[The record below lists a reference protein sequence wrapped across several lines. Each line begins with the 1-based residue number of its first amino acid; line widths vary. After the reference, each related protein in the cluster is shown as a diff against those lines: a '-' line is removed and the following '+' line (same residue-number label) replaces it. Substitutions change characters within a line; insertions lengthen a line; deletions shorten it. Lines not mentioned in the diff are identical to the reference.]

1 MKRLLLCAIGLALIA
16 APALADGF
24 SPAQRAE
31 IVQILRDALKTDPS
45 ILRDAVSAMEAD
57 SAKAA
62 ANAARAA
69 IQSLGP
75 VLSQRD
81 GDPVGGNPKGHVTV
95 VEFFDV
101 RCPYCRRMLP
111 TLASLIAQNPDVRI
125 VYKDMPVLG
134 PASVIGAKALLA
146 AQAQGGYQRLHDALM
161 SGPSDITEASVKTQ
175 AQRLGLDWTRLKS
188 DMDSAETKARIDFN
202 LGLARRLE
210 LQGTPA
216 YVVGTRLLPGAVE
229 LSELQEAVAEAR
241 KSGG

>member
-1 MKRLLLCAIGLALIA
+1 MKRLMLGALALVLAA

-57 SAKAA
+57 SARSAA
-62 ANAARAA
+62 DSARQA
-69 IQSLGP
+69 IRSLGP
-75 VLSQRD
+75 VLAQRD
-81 GDPVGGNPKGHVTV
+81 GDPVAGNPKGRVTV
-95 VEFFDV
+95 VEFYDI

-111 TLASLIAQNPDVRI
+111 TLASLIAHDPDVRV

-146 AQAQGGYQRLHDALM
+146 AQAQGGYQRMHDALM
-161 SGPSDITEASVKTQ
+161 TGPSEITEALVKTQ
-175 AQRLGLDWTRLKS
+175 AQRLGLDWSRLKS
-188 DMDSAETKARIDFN
+188 DMDSAETKSRIDFN

-216 YVVGTRLLPGAVE
+216 YVVGNRLLPGAVE